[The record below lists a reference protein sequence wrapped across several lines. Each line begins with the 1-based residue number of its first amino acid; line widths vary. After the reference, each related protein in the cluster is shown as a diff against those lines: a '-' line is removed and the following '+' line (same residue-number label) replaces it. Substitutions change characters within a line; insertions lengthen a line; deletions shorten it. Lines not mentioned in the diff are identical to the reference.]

1 MIETPDPRVPLTSPC
16 PCGSGRKYKRCCWP
30 VEKRRAAEA
39 RAAIRDVTPTVGAY
53 AASFD
58 LDLSGYEELFFG
70 PAREQLGEDDF
81 DEFMR
86 RAGEAVTVAFM
97 DIFAA
102 DYVLRSGW
110 TVIER
115 FLDDPK
121 ASGSLHPAARE
132 YVELWGRASMGLYE
146 VQEVVFGE
154 SLVLKDL
161 FTRRSITVLERS
173 ASQSLNKWD
182 ALFTRVVRMG
192 DVGLITGPVLAVPR
206 RKLQW
211 AIDSLKKL
219 KNEPGDRS
227 VTWARFFKKNWDI
240 IPHLWFLIWV
250 APLKGLALQNFDGHE
265 LRDISVT
272 YSLVAGGGVRAAA
285 RLDAMEELSGDD
297 DGKWS
302 WIEARDRGTM
312 ENVSVAWVSLD
323 GDSVVLH
330 VNSREREER
339 VRERIDDVLG
349 ELVVKVERS
358 EESMDMETMRKGP
371 RPVDDDRE
379 DEPIP
384 LDVQRQVVHQM
395 LATHYR
401 RWLDEPVPA
410 LDGLTPREAVAKRSH
425 RQRVISLLK
434 GIEVDAARRGPDD
447 PAAGFDYGFLWRG
460 LGVKRLG

>member
-1 MIETPDPRVPLTSPC
+1 M
-16 PCGSGRKYKRCCWP
+16 
-30 VEKRRAAEA
+30 
-39 RAAIRDVTPTVGAY
+39 
-53 AASFD
+53 
-58 LDLSGYEELFFG
+58 
-70 PAREQLGEDDF
+70 
-81 DEFMR
+81 
-86 RAGEAVTVAFM
+86 
-97 DIFAA
+97 
-102 DYVLRSGW
+102 LRSGS
-110 TVIER
+110 TVIDW
-115 FLDDPK
+115 FLEDQE
-121 ASGSLHPAARE
+121 ASGGLHPAARE
-132 YVELWGRASMGLYE
+132 YVEGWGRASMGLYE

-182 ALFTRVVRMG
+182 ALFTRVVQMG

-211 AIDSLKKL
+211 AIDSLKKV
-219 KNEPGDRS
+219 KNRPGDRS
-227 VTWARFFKKNWDI
+227 VTWARFFKKHWDV
-240 IPHLWFLIWV
+240 IPHLWFLMWV

-272 YSLVAGGGVRAAA
+272 YSLVAGGGARAAA
-285 RLDAMEELSGDD
+285 RLDAMKELSGED
-297 DGKWS
+297 DGRWS
-302 WIEARDRGTM
+302 WIEERDRGTM
-312 ENVSVAWVSLD
+312 ENVSVAWVFVE
-323 GDSVVLH
+323 GDSVVLQ

-358 EESMDMETMRKGP
+358 DEAMDMETMQKGP
-371 RPVDDDRE
+371 RPADDDRK

-410 LDGLTPREAVAKRSH
+410 LDGLTPREAVANRKY

-434 GIEVDAARRGPDD
+434 DIEVDTARRGPDD
-447 PAAGFDYGFLWRG
+447 PAAGFDFGCLWGSLCNSSDELRWRVG
-460 LGVKRLG
+460 RASFVASDSEAASQSTG